1 MAASGRK
8 PVKEEE
14 EELIYGDPED
24 YEFDDYGDGEELP
37 LYDMPSDE
45 ETEAPLT
52 KRVAGVQGETLT
64 DAQTA
69 PGFGGSDPNHLL
81 PLGNIPEYGGSEAF
95 SDPQPQAIPE
105 YGGSEAFHSFNENI
119 PEYGG
124 SEDAVNDEPHY
135 KTPRNDINRQA
146 DSFDDEFPINPP
158 PPRPSTGPA
167 KGSPPPPPPPPKAK
181 PTGTKPAPPPLSP
194 PHTVPPSSAKTAK
207 ALAKPPKHTPEESP
221 AKTPTAAAGNFDEE
235 LKKALR
241 KVSLTK
247 QVSVAERMAE
257 KAAEGM
263 TVAKARPKDPQQETD
278 FQAAMRRRKE
288 MAERKQRADQP
299 VSSVD
304 ARTPKPAVPSQN
316 SGPPAAISNP
326 AGPAW
331 RSQLK
336 PVELGLRP
344 VVQGQPGPGVGGQVR
359 PHLPRKPQ
367 SFGVQP
373 RPVGAPPFVAGK
385 SGNAVAGIRHPA
397 VGGFRNPAVK
407 VGGFKAATVV
417 GVKPVK
423 PPKPPH
429 ITLNA
434 ANLASF
440 QKKLE
445 LTEWQKPKHCKL

>member
-14 EELIYGDPED
+14 EELIYGDSED
-24 YEFDDYGDGEELP
+24 YEFDDYD
-37 LYDMPSDE
+37 DMPSDA
-45 ETEAPLT
+45 ETEATLT
-52 KRVAGVQGETLT
+52 KRVQGETLT
-64 DAQTA
+64 EAQTV
-69 PGFGGSDPNHLL
+69 PGFGGSDPSHLL

-95 SDPQPQAIPE
+95 CDPQPQAIPE
-105 YGGSEAFHSFNENI
+105 YGGSEAFNSFNENI

-135 KTPRNDINRQA
+135 KTPRNEINRQA

-167 KGSPPPPPPPPKAK
+167 KGSPPPPPPPPKGK
-181 PTGTKPAPPPLSP
+181 PTGAKPAPLPPLSS
-194 PHTVPPSSAKTAK
+194 PHTVPPSSAKAAK
-207 ALAKPPKHTPEESP
+207 AEAKPPKHTPEESP
-221 AKTPTAAAGNFDEE
+221 AKTPTAAGNFDEE

-263 TVAKARPKDPQQETD
+263 TVAKARPKQPQQESD

-288 MAERKQRADQP
+288 MAERKQQQADQP
-299 VSSVD
+299 VSNVD
-304 ARTPKPAVPSQN
+304 ARTPRPAVPSQN
-316 SGPPAAISNP
+316 FGPPAAISKP

-367 SFGVQP
+367 SFAVQP

-385 SGNAVAGIRHPA
+385 SGNAVAGIRYPA
-397 VGGFRNPAVK
+397 VGGFRNAAVM